1 MVILTEGLG
10 MKKVSR
16 FSLLLIILL
25 LAMLWGCSDGGG
37 YNENK
42 VAPPAPQ
49 VAESTAVNLTIINT
63 STGAPQLAAV
73 AATPL
78 FVVTISGDDAGK
90 IVDGQGTPTTTFTG
104 VKNFLTF
111 YIRAATSDYPLNL
124 RVVVKNSGFVTNS
137 QTLVIEAPTASA
149 PVLLPVAVQMT
160 PITMTSAELI
170 TLNEEVGI
178 DVQSEQ
184 VPADTT
190 GTTTAEVVIAT
201 TSIPTTTTAADGSTA
216 TGSGTVEVTIPAGTG
231 LKTIDN
237 RPVTGALTATVTYH
251 NPIDASSLATF
262 PGGMTVQ
269 ETPGGVPLTLLAVD
283 PAPANFISGG
293 FTSIEI
299 VDSNGNEVRNFD
311 TPIVITMTVP
321 QNLANPETGFPIT
334 AGDIVPLWSYD
345 TDSGKWTVH
354 YAADGTTIIK
364 GIVGDGDGDG
374 FVDVPP
380 AMNGTDW
387 LVAFPTTHLSYFNLD
402 WFAWYQDVP
411 GATALQC
418 ATNPTL
424 TVVGAQGQK
433 IFFLAEAIAGG
444 FAHEAWLDANPNNLG
459 TQQTTIWN
467 APTIPMRYTAYLNS
481 QSAANKLNSVDY
493 PTLCGGVTFNIDQ
506 ALLNPKLVTTSYA
519 DVNINVYDRC
529 NNDLSI
535 TTPVPSAGVMAINSS
550 DKTNYL
556 NAVTNTQGSALLKSL
571 VAGKLYNI
579 TVDNRQ
585 GGDPQTTTVNVNSTG
600 STVNVYFPQTCV
612 IEDPTGTGGT
622 GGTTGGTL

>member
-1 MVILTEGLG
+1 MDILTEGLG

-16 FSLLLIILL
+16 FSLLLFLL
-25 LAMLWGCSDGGG
+25 LGMLWGCSDGGG

-42 VAPPAPQ
+42 ATPPTAQ

-63 STGAPQLAAV
+63 LTGAPQLAAV

-78 FVVTISGDDAGK
+78 FTVTISGLDAGK
-90 IVDGQGTPTTTFTG
+90 IVDGKGTPTTTFTD

-124 RVVVKNSGFVTNS
+124 RVVVKNSGFITNS
-137 QTLVIEAPTASA
+137 QTLVIEAPISTA
-149 PVLLPVAVQMT
+149 PVLLPIAVQMT
-160 PITMTSAELI
+160 PITMTAAELI
-170 TLNEEVGI
+170 TLNAEVGI
-178 DVQSEQ
+178 DVQSEPVQ
-184 VPADTT
+184 ADATGLTT
-190 GTTTAEVVIAT
+190 SQVVIAT
-201 TSIPTTTTAADGSTA
+201 TPIPTTTTAADGSTA
-216 TGSGTVEVTIPAGTG
+216 TGSGTVQVTIPAGTG

-237 RPVTGALTATVTYH
+237 QPVTGALTATVTYH

-262 PGGMTVQ
+262 PGGLTVQ
-269 ETPGGVPLTLLAVD
+269 ETPSGVALAAGEP
-283 PAPANFISGG
+283 PASFISGG

-299 VDSNGNEVRNFD
+299 VDANGNEVRNFA
-311 TPIVITMTVP
+311 TPIVVTMTVP
-321 QNLANPETGFPIT
+321 RNLGNPETGLPMA
-334 AGDIVPLWSYD
+334 AGDVVPLWSYD

-374 FVDVPP
+374 VVDVP
-380 AMNGTDW
+380 AAQDVNGDW

-402 WFAWYQDVP
+402 WFAWYQNVP

-418 ATNPTL
+418 ATDPTL

-444 FAHEAWLDANPNNLG
+444 FSHDAWLDANPNNLG

-467 APTIPMRYTAYLNS
+467 APTIPMRYTAYLNYK
-481 QSAANKLNSVDY
+481 SAANKLNSVDY
-493 PTLCGGVTFNIDQ
+493 TTLCGGVTFNVVLPG
-506 ALLNPKLVTTSYA
+506 ALPTYA

-529 NNDLSI
+529 SNDLSI
-535 TTPVPSAGVMAINSS
+535 TTPVPSVGVMAINSS

-556 NAVTNTQGSALLKSL
+556 NAVTNAQGSALLKAL
-571 VAGKLYNI
+571 LAGKSYTI
-579 TVDNRQ
+579 TAESRT
-585 GGDPQTTTVNVNSTG
+585 GGVPQTTSVTVGTTG